1 MLAIRQWWWLNA
13 TAPHLLLLLQ
23 LPKPGQAFA
32 GHYSLPGLDGHLD
45 DAAAAAVA
53 KLLDW
58 NVADVRPQY
67 LLQHVDEVNAFPD
80 LNVADVRCCCSQDL
94 YAGDVTTLLQNLH
107 VGVIVVIVRL
117 DFG

>member
-1 MLAIRQWWWLNA
+1 MNA
-13 TAPHLLLLLQ
+13 TVPHLLLLLQ

-45 DAAAAAVA
+45 DDAAAAVA

-67 LLQHVDEVNAFPD
+67 LLQHVDEVHAFPD
-80 LNVADVRCCCSQDL
+80 LNVAGVRCCSQDL
-94 YAGDVTTLLQNLH
+94 YAGDVTTLLRNSH